1 MKLLVKTVA
10 STAVVLV
17 TLAGCAS
24 RSSGDSHSAAA
35 GPGSDV
41 TSSTSPGGT
50 TSTENSEPPSAAPGG
65 PTTGTSSGSQPIAPS
80 SPGGSSSSSPAK
92 PDPSAQVKYV
102 SPQGVTLASDG
113 VTLIAE
119 VTWGGCSD
127 QPQLVVMSQDASKVV
142 VELKETSHAR
152 IGVMCPDIARNG
164 EASVKLVAPLGTRQ
178 VIDGIKNAPINVH

>member
-1 MKLLVKTVA
+1 MRLPQLGGLAFGGGRPGKRRDIVHVPRRNHEHGELGA
-10 STAVVLV
+10 AV
-17 TLAGCAS
+17 
-24 RSSGDSHSAAA
+24 R
-35 GPGSDV
+35 
-41 TSSTSPGGT
+41 
-50 TSTENSEPPSAAPGG
+50 APGG